1 MVCPIVAANWNNG
14 SIAGPG
20 ARNFN
25 NVRGN
30 SNNNVSF
37 VCDSKPMVV
46 A

>member
-1 MVCPIVAANWNNG
+1 MVCPIVAANWDNG
-14 SIAGPG
+14 ANAGPG